1 MQIETIQAGDATRY
15 IRRLEQLL
23 EMPIG
28 ALVVTDS
35 RGQLAFVVP
44 DGADESYA
52 SWLLGWVHDS
62 TYNAAKSRPA

>member
-1 MQIETIQAGDATRY
+1 MKIETMQAGDAARY

-28 ALVVTDS
+28 ALVVLDS

-44 DGADESYA
+44 DEADESYA
-52 SWLLGWVHDS
+52 KWFLGWVHES
-62 TYNAAKSRPA
+62 TQNASKSL